1 MIDLQAVSAL
11 TQLLW
16 MTPQEKVYCILDGA
30 SVPDLL
36 DKLHGDLPPE
46 FECLHRGELE
56 PDMAEVVPYLVALEQ
71 DSPFTEWVITQG
83 WGNHWG
89 VFVVAKV
96 DLRTLYFHL
105 RTLGIIYDPNG
116 EPMLFRWYDP
126 RVLRV
131 FLPTCDPVQ
140 VTEFYGP
147 VERFVAEDDPSTV
160 ALTLAHSNGEPKIG
174 KRQIITT

>member
-1 MIDLQAVSAL
+1 
-11 TQLLW
+11 
-16 MTPQEKVYCILDGA
+16 
-30 SVPDLL
+30 
-36 DKLHGDLPPE
+36 
-46 FECLHRGELE
+46 
-56 PDMAEVVPYLVALEQ
+56 MAEVVPYLVALEQ

-147 VERFVAEDDPSTV
+147 VERFVAEDDLPTV
-160 ALTLAHSNGEPKIG
+160 ALTLAHSNGEPLVSKRKI
-174 KRQIITT
+174 